1 MRIQYLALVAAAF
14 LHAGAAHS
22 QSGFLSADGKSRYPG
37 VTVFCASGSY
47 AEPCNFGG
55 GGGTGNVAIDIGG
68 VAVGSG
74 NPFPVMDNV
83 LDGAVSG
90 GALKV
95 GGSISITG
103 TPGVAITGT
112 PTVAIA
118 GTPSVSVAGTPSVTL
133 TGELPA
139 GSNTL
144 GTVNL
149 APSSVGSVSAAG
161 TNGTVAEAVQGI
173 SGGVPVPVSGNVS
186 ETGTWSVGVTNFPA
200 SQAVTGTFWQAT
212 QPVSVGSLPLPAGAA
227 LDSDL
232 VAPDAP
238 VAPGTATAT
247 KSLVMGCLS
256 NTTLPSFAAGQEG
269 AVPCDTSG
277 RPYVVTV
284 PSANNVPSYL
294 QAVSSGGATTAS
306 AVNAASSC
314 MATSVKSTSGMVY
327 SYSVSNSN
335 SGAVWFRLFASATA
349 PTCGSGTPAKRIYVP
364 AGSTV
369 ALSTAIGWVL
379 TNGVGYDVTSGSGA
393 DNDTTT
399 VTTANTVL
407 VNVDFK

>member
-1 MRIQYLALVAAAF
+1 
-14 LHAGAAHS
+14 
-22 QSGFLSADGKSRYPG
+22 
-37 VTVFCASGSY
+37 
-47 AEPCNFGG
+47 
-55 GGGTGNVAIDIGG
+55 
-68 VAVGSG
+68 
-74 NPFPVMDNV
+74 
-83 LDGAVSG
+83 
-90 GALKV
+90 
-95 GGSISITG
+95 
-103 TPGVAITGT
+103 
-112 PTVAIA
+112 
-118 GTPSVSVAGTPSVTL
+118 
-133 TGELPA
+133 
-139 GSNTL
+139 
-144 GTVNL
+144 VNL